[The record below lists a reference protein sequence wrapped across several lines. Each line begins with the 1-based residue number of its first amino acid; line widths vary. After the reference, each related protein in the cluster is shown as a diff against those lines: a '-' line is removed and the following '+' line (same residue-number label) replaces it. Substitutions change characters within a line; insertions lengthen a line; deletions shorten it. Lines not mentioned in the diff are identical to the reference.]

1 MMSSQSLEQLLQR
14 AAKLTPSERLLL
26 AARLIQGVRK
36 EIPPHQSRRKWKD
49 AAGLLS
55 YPALGEDAQV
65 YISRTRRAQ
74 DNHRALM
81 IRDEE

>member
-1 MMSSQSLEQLLQR
+1 MNSQSLDQLLQR
-14 AAKLTPSERLLL
+14 AAKLSASERLLL

-36 EIPPHQSRRKWKD
+36 EIPSHRSSRKWKD
-49 AAGLLS
+49 AVGLLR
-55 YPALGEDAQV
+55 YPAMGEDAQA

-74 DNHRALM
+74 DSHRAHV